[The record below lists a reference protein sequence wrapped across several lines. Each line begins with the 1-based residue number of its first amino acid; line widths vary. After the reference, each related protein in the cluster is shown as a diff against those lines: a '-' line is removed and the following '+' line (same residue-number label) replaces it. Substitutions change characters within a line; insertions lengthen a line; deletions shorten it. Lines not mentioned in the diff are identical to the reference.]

1 MGFDW
6 WASMWAGLGGAGF
19 VVALFMLLLRRFF
32 VRVDAVSEELKIVK
46 AKEIARLDARHTKA
60 AEVRKTMHQEI
71 ATIQQTMVTRKEF
84 KAHTDQAIGQMQ
96 TIARVTERVD
106 ITSRRTEQL
115 FERVISAQ
123 SDIDKMIGR
132 LEAIGGQS

>member
-1 MGFDW
+1 MVTRKEF
-6 WASMWAGLGGAGF
+6 
-19 VVALFMLLLRRFF
+19 
-32 VRVDAVSEELKIVK
+32 KIVK
-46 AKEIARLDARHTKA
+46 DKEIARLDARHSKA